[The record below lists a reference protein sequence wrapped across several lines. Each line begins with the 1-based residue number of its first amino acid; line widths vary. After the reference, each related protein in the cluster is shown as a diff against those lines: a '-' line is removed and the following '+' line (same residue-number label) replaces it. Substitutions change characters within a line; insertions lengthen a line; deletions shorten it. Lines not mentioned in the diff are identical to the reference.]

1 MIQAIAQAFPLSA
14 VLDGEVVRSVSDG
27 LARVAGVTPG
37 RSIRESLAA
46 VRPSW
51 AGVPFSELR
60 GRLLLLEVVNR
71 PEVRLR
77 AQLVLSEGSTVL
89 LCNPLLSRFEDR
101 DRLGFSMEDFGPMD
115 ATPDLVLGAQSQAQ
129 TVSQLEK
136 VVADLREVSK
146 TLVARN
152 AELARALNARQ
163 KAEEKLVQA
172 QKLEMLGQLAGGI
185 THDFNNLLVA
195 ILGYTEVGLE
205 ETRDVA
211 AREALEGVRDA
222 AQRASELTR
231 RLLAFA
237 RKNPTSP
244 ERAEVV
250 SEIRGIRRLLDR
262 LIGGKIQIELD
273 LSTKALFTDL
283 DRTGIEQIVMN
294 LAVNA
299 RDAMPEGGTLW
310 ISARE
315 IGVVGEVAAEKGI
328 SPGRYVV
335 LTVADTGCGMPPEVR
350 ARIFEPFYTTKGVG
364 RGTGLGLST
373 VYGLV
378 QGAHGVMNVRSKPG
392 EGTTFEIMLPRRKQ
406 KGGQTLPTAQAA
418 REILRG
424 ACVLVVDDERQVRQV
439 VSRILERAGCRV
451 VQAETPQDAL
461 TSLGKN
467 VEIALVD
474 VNLGASSGVDLAA
487 ALLARR
493 PDLGVALMSGGAYDP
508 RLQAGLKAGLYRL
521 LPKPFETDRLLSVL
535 GAIRSGADPSTSDLA
550 LFHAS

>member
-1 MIQAIAQAFPLSA
+1 VIQAIAQAFPLSA

>member
-185 THDFNNLLVA
+185 THDFNNLGVA